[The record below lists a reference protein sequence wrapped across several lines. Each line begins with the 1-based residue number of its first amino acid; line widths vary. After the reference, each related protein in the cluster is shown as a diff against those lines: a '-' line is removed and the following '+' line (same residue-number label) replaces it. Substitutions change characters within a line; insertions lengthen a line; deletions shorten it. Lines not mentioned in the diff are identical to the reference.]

1 MAGSKIHDLS
11 HVLVPGKSG
20 RFFDVT
26 MISAEEI
33 APIIRLEDQWYI
45 MHMVEMVNHLATHVE
60 VPYHLIRHGAD
71 LTEQPIESFM
81 GPMVCLDLVDRC
93 REPRHGITRKEVQ
106 AAAEKAGGIRPGDI
120 VFHKTGWD
128 VEFGREKYLDSPYFD
143 LSAIEWEIDQG
154 MKLIGVDCAGI
165 ENLDSS
171 THECHLAVFRRGIP
185 LIENLTNLGAL
196 PGPRA
201 TVLAIPIAVKGLES
215 FPVRVVALE
224 DGGS

>member
-1 MAGSKIHDLS
+1 MAGSKIVDLS

-20 RFFDVT
+20 RLFSVT

-60 VPYHLIRHGAD
+60 VPYHLVRHGTD
-71 LTEQPIESFM
+71 LVETPVDTFM
-81 GPMVCLDLVDRC
+81 GPMVCLDLVDDC
-93 REPRHGITRKEVQ
+93 RDPRHAITREEVQ
-106 AAAEKAGGIRPGDI
+106 AAAERVGGIRAGDM

-128 VEFGREKYLDSPYFD
+128 AEFGREKYLDGPFFD
-143 LSAIEWEIDQG
+143 LAAIEWEIQQG

-165 ENLDSS
+165 ESLDSS

-185 LIENLTNLGAL
+185 LIENLTNLDAL
-196 PGPRA
+196 AGPRA
-201 TVLAIPIAVKGLES
+201 TVLAIPLAIKGLES
-215 FPVRVVALE
+215 FPVRVIALE
-224 DGGS
+224 DGG